1 MENLING
8 ITGLTNQGNTCYV
21 NSIIQCLSNCKD
33 FRNFLLH
40 NKIIHLLNK
49 SDNIFLARKNLNN
62 TLTFQLRK
70 IFSYFWFND
79 YKIIELSSFRKIF
92 CKKIDMFRNFNQHDS
107 QEALLCI
114 IDTIHEELAQDY
126 DIVPKNKDI
135 IFDSL
140 NYYYNNNLDYDIL
153 KIINNDISKYL
164 NFKSFIDFKNTHKN
178 YSDIYDIFEGR
189 TISQLK
195 CPLTNGIKANF
206 ESQFFFTLSLINNQF
221 DESTEESNENSSD
234 SNNVSYEESD
244 NDQSSSSNSNS
255 STIKKY
261 KNIIKLKNK
270 LEYEN
275 ESNKLFTSNSY
286 NFENSQDHSS
296 NENYDNNSEYTN
308 SDSNENDDINSEHSN
323 DNNSETINS
332 DSNENESIKSEHS
345 NQTDDNNSEVI
356 NSDINENYENN
367 SIDSNYSQDYSYEN
381 QSNTSENGSI
391 EYESNNFDIDED
403 SNYVNLFT
411 NLKKKVKKCNIYD
424 LFDNFSKMEILD
436 NENQWFSPY
445 CQQKVNAEKIN
456 LIWDSPKVFIILI
469 KRFEYT
475 EYGPEKLNHLVDFPI
490 YDLDITNYLH
500 ENHVSKYTKYNL
512 FAINNHD
519 SMNSNGI
526 NFGHYY
532 SYCKN
537 SIDNKWYNFDDDDV
551 SEIHENKLVTNKAYM
566 LFYEAIN

>member
-1 MENLING
+1 MNELING
-8 ITGLTNQGNTCYV
+8 TTGLTNQGNTCYV

-33 FRNFLLH
+33 FRNFLLN

-49 SDNIFLARKNLNN
+49 YDNIFIARKNLNN

-79 YKIIELSSFRKIF
+79 YKVIELSSFRKIF

-114 IDTIHEELAQDY
+114 IDTIHEELAQNY
-126 DIVPKNKDI
+126 DIIPKNKDI

-140 NYYYNNNLDYDIL
+140 NYYYNNDLDYDIL
-153 KIINNDISKYL
+153 KIINSDISKYL

-178 YSDIYDIFEGR
+178 YSNIYDIFEGR

-206 ESQFFFTLSLINNQF
+206 ESQFYFTLSLINNKF
-221 DESTEESNENSSD
+221 EDSSSD
-234 SNNVSYEESD
+234 SNNNE
-244 NDQSSSSNSNS
+244 SSNNSENDTSNENSINDDTCSTS
-255 STIKKY
+255 SESSVIEKY
-261 KNIIKLKNK
+261 KNIINLNK
-270 LEYEN
+270 YEN
-275 ESNKLFTSNSY
+275 ESNELFSGNNNNYKEDIYENSNSDSNVNDCSQNSY
-286 NFENSQDHSS
+286 EN
-296 NENYDNNSEYTN
+296 NN
-308 SDSNENDDINSEHSN
+308 SDSNEDDNIDNSNNSNYDDDQENYSYSDNSEN
-323 DNNSETINS
+323 
-332 DSNENESIKSEHS
+332 K
-345 NQTDDNNSEVI
+345 
-356 NSDINENYENN
+356 
-367 SIDSNYSQDYSYEN
+367 
-381 QSNTSENGSI
+381 SI
-391 EYESNNFDIDED
+391 EYESNEFDVDEN
-403 SNYVNLFT
+403 SNYLKLFT
-411 NLKKKVKKCNIYD
+411 NLKKKKIKKCNIYD

-436 NENQWFSPY
+436 NENQWYSPY

-456 LIWDSPKVFIILI
+456 LIWDSPKIFIILI

-500 ENHVSKYTKYNL
+500 KNHVSKYTKYNL

-551 SEIHENKLVTNKAYM
+551 NEIDENKLITNKAYM

>member
-40 NKIIHLLNK
+40 NKIIHILNK

-126 DIVPKNKDI
+126 DIIPKNKDI

-178 YSDIYDIFEGR
+178 YSDIYNIFEGR

-234 SNNVSYEESD
+234 CNNVSYEDSD
-244 NDQSSSSNSNS
+244 NDQSSSSNSDS

-261 KNIIKLKNK
+261 KNIIKLKNQ

-296 NENYDNNSEYTN
+296 NENYDKNT
-308 SDSNENDDINSEHSN
+308 DSNENDDINSEHSN

-356 NSDINENYENN
+356 NSDINENCENN

-381 QSNTSENGSI
+381 QSNTSENESI

-403 SNYVNLFT
+403 SNYINLFT
-411 NLKKKVKKCNIYD
+411 NLKKKN
-424 LFDNFSKMEILD
+424 
-436 NENQWFSPY
+436 
-445 CQQKVNAEKIN
+445 
-456 LIWDSPKVFIILI
+456 
-469 KRFEYT
+469 
-475 EYGPEKLNHLVDFPI
+475 
-490 YDLDITNYLH
+490 
-500 ENHVSKYTKYNL
+500 
-512 FAINNHD
+512 
-519 SMNSNGI
+519 
-526 NFGHYY
+526 
-532 SYCKN
+532 
-537 SIDNKWYNFDDDDV
+537 
-551 SEIHENKLVTNKAYM
+551 
-566 LFYEAIN
+566 